1 MRGKK
6 LQLLL
11 VGCMGLSLLAGCGK
25 SSNPAEAMKESYSQ
39 YVDLGDYKAIKYTPT
54 ETPVTS
60 EQVDARVNQLVT
72 QNGTKIEKKSGVALK
87 GDTVNIDYVGTIDG
101 VEFDGGNTGG
111 KGTEI
116 TLGSSGYID
125 NFDEQIEGHSP
136 GETFDVKVTFP
147 ENYDK
152 DELKGKPAVFKTTLN
167 FIVSTEYPELT
178 DAFVAEKTEYKTVE
192 EYRASVQAEMVKDQA
207 EQDKETDKT
216 ALMDQMMETSA
227 VKQYSQ
233 AELENQTK
241 RLTDQMKSTASAYG
255 MELNQY
261 LMAIGYDADKFQ
273 EEIRTAVEKYTKRK
287 MIICAIAEKEDIN
300 VSKAEADAKIQEL
313 LKSTGLSD
321 VKDLNSRTGYS
332 DQDYYY
338 MILEEKV
345 VDFVYSN
352 ADPKKTGSEPT
363 TIVDTTEGGTESK
376 TEAKTEAQTESKTEN
391 KTESQ
396 TESKS
401 EN

>member
-1 MRGKK
+1 
-6 LQLLL
+6 
-11 VGCMGLSLLAGCGK
+11 
-25 SSNPAEAMKESYSQ
+25 
-39 YVDLGDYKAIKYTPT
+39 
-54 ETPVTS
+54 
-60 EQVDARVNQLVT
+60 
-72 QNGTKIEKKSGVALK
+72 
-87 GDTVNIDYVGTIDG
+87 
-101 VEFDGGNTGG
+101 
-111 KGTEI
+111 
-116 TLGSSGYID
+116 
-125 NFDEQIEGHSP
+125 
-136 GETFDVKVTFP
+136 
-147 ENYDK
+147 
-152 DELKGKPAVFKTTLN
+152 
-167 FIVSTEYPELT
+167 
-178 DAFVAEKTEYKTVE
+178 
-192 EYRASVQAEMVKDQA
+192 
-207 EQDKETDKT
+207 
-216 ALMDQMMETSA
+216 
-227 VKQYSQ
+227 
-233 AELENQTK
+233 
-241 RLTDQMKSTASAYG
+241 MKSTASAYG
-255 MELNQY
+255 MELDQY
-261 LMAIGYDADKFQ
+261 LMAIGYDAEKFQ